1 MYYVLTQDREIKKK
15 KKNLQKHWPAEILQ
29 FVWTKVLTVECFRDC
44 LMPSGSLI
52 DMASFLSL
60 SNILKI
66 IPTHHVLMPGHSQAS
81 NTLVW
86 MKRKMAKL
94 LLPLQL

>member
-1 MYYVLTQDREIKKK
+1 MYYIPTHDKEIK

-29 FVWTKVLTVECFRDC
+29 FAWTKVLTVECFRDC
-44 LMPSGSLI
+44 PMPLGSLR

-60 SNILKI
+60 LNILKI
-66 IPTHHVLMPGHSQAS
+66 IPTHHVLMPGHSQTS
-81 NTLVW
+81 NITGVDEE
-86 MKRKMAKL
+86 KMTKL